1 VSAASLLA
9 QLRARG
15 ISVHLNGANIAL
27 RPFSA
32 VPDHLKAEIK
42 AAKPVLL
49 ALLRAE
55 AVTAPRPGNTPAA
68 PLTPLAKPPRP
79 SVPTPLPPLAAPIPA
94 PRPYRQPS
102 WSDASDIPDAA
113 DVCSCCRLSSWW
125 TERHNPRG
133 WRCATCH
140 PADHLPP
147 DAVRR
152 APLQGDRP

>member
-1 VSAASLLA
+1 VSDPATLLA
-9 QLRARG
+9 QLRTLGINVRRRG
-15 ISVHLNGANIAL
+15 NNIVL

-42 AAKPVLL
+42 ATKPDLL

-55 AVTAPRPGNTPAA
+55 AAIAPHPGNTTAA
-68 PLTPLAKPPRP
+68 PLAPLAKPPRP
-79 SVPTPLPPLAAPIPA
+79 SAPTPLPPLSAPA
-94 PRPYRQPS
+94 PPRPRRQPS
-102 WSDASDIPDAA
+102 WSDVPDEPHPA
-113 DVCSCCRLSSWW
+113 DQCSACRLSSWW

-140 PADHLPP
+140 PADHLPLS
-147 DAVRR
+147 AIRR